1 MTVLKKR
8 NIENPAYPELF
19 EDLSDLIGCEYISDL
34 TARYNK
40 DARRIAGT
48 MSLERYPVS
57 QLNDLY
63 EYLYG
68 KKKTFPDSRAASE
81 AFATPRTGLFS
92 K

>member
-1 MTVLKKR
+1 MQKEKEPD
-8 NIENPAYPELF
+8 IF
-19 EDLSDLIGCEYISDL
+19 EDLRDLIGCEYISDL

-48 MSLERYPVS
+48 MNLERYPLS

-68 KKKTFPDSRAASE
+68 EKKNFPDSRAASE
-81 AFATPRTGLFS
+81 AFATPRTGLFR

>member
-1 MTVLKKR
+1 MQR
-8 NIENPAYPELF
+8 ENEPDIF
-19 EDLSDLIGCEYISDL
+19 EDLRDLIGCEYISDL

-48 MSLERYPVS
+48 MNLERYPLS

-68 KKKTFPDSRAASE
+68 EKKNFPDSRAASE
-81 AFATPRTGLFS
+81 AFAKTSTGLFS

>member
-1 MTVLKKR
+1 MQKEKEPD
-8 NIENPAYPELF
+8 IF
-19 EDLSDLIGCEYISDL
+19 EDLRDLIGCEYISDL

-48 MSLERYPVS
+48 MNLERYPLS

-68 KKKTFPDSRAASE
+68 EKKNFPDSRAANK

>member
-1 MTVLKKR
+1 MQKEKEPD
-8 NIENPAYPELF
+8 IF
-19 EDLSDLIGCEYISDL
+19 EDLRDLIGCEYISDL

-40 DARRIAGT
+40 DARCIAGT

-68 KKKTFPDSRAASE
+68 VKKNFPDIRAASE

>member
-1 MTVLKKR
+1 MQKEKEPD
-8 NIENPAYPELF
+8 IF
-19 EDLSDLIGCEYISDL
+19 EDLRDLIGCEYISDL

-40 DARRIAGT
+40 DARRVAGT

-68 KKKTFPDSRAASE
+68 EKKIFPDIRAASE
-81 AFATPRTGLFS
+81 AFANHRTGLFR

>member
-1 MTVLKKR
+1 MQKEKEPD
-8 NIENPAYPELF
+8 IF
-19 EDLSDLIGCEYISDL
+19 EDLRDLIGCEYISDL

-68 KKKTFPDSRAASE
+68 EKKDFHDSRAASE
-81 AFATPRTGLFS
+81 AFEASHAGFFR

>member
-1 MTVLKKR
+1 MQKEKEPD
-8 NIENPAYPELF
+8 IF
-19 EDLSDLIGCEYISDL
+19 EDLRDLIGCEYISDL

-40 DARRIAGT
+40 DARRVAGT

-68 KKKTFPDSRAASE
+68 EKKDFHDSRAASE
-81 AFATPRTGLFS
+81 AFAASHTGFFR

>member
-1 MTVLKKR
+1 MMQKEKEPD
-8 NIENPAYPELF
+8 IF
-19 EDLSDLIGCEYISDL
+19 EDLRDLIGCEYISDL

-40 DARRIAGT
+40 DARRIAET
-48 MSLERYPVS
+48 VRLERYPVS

-68 KKKTFPDSRAASE
+68 EKKTFPDSRAASE
-81 AFATPRTGLFS
+81 AFAENCTGLFR